1 FWTSETTIE
10 WFEKHGYTLYIYK
23 PEYDDEL
30 FPQTFIPKFPR
41 GEKTYAGEYPFAAY
55 DFTPGLYVQDVPL
68 RACLQR
74 GKVMFA
80 QDRQYRHVAIKIVR
94 LETDEYRIY
103 EFLKDQPLETLEAN
117 CVLPILDI
125 LPINGFA
132 FVVMPRWGSFI
143 MSPPPATVGQ
153 VLQMMRDMLKVRP
166 LRVCQACMQ
175 AGLAFLHEHN
185 IIHGDINISNFMT
198 DDFRDDCH
206 TANWPLRFRRRRE
219 GRARYAIYDFDLS
232 RKVPQEINRR
242 DYWVWTEPK
251 YTWGTFNVTEDYAQG
266 ELEYNPFIT
275 DVGSLGVTFSD
286 YFHHMIPELPILA
299 PFLDMLTTHKLQR
312 RFTAFEALAFFEDF
326 YGNLSEEQLNRRS
339 PPRKYSGLWY
349 YEHDRWASVPP
360 HLAKKW
366 AIYREPPLSWKTKL
380 LRRLFEYE
388 WMYYPRVILV
398 RKFLAQIP
406 KTWRAVI
413 SLLVPA
419 KGDEA
424 RLTFQSQTKLS
435 IDTLPL
441 LGL

>member
-1 FWTSETTIE
+1 MQDTTLSINFSYEPGRDGDVNERSVFWSSETTIA
-10 WFEKHGYTLYIYK
+10 WFEKHGYTLYK
-23 PEYDDEL
+23 PEHDDDP
-30 FPQTFIPKFPR
+30 FPHSMIPKFPCD
-41 GEKTYAGEYPFAAY
+41 EKIYAGEYPFAAY
-55 DFTPGLYVQDVPL
+55 DTTPGPYVRDVPL
-68 RACLQR
+68 RAQLER

-103 EFLKDQPLETLEAN
+103 EFLKGQPLETLEAN
-117 CVLPILDI
+117 CVLPVLDI

-153 VLQMMRDMLKVRP
+153 MLQMMRDMLK
-166 LRVCQACMQ
+166 
-175 AGLAFLHEHN
+175 GLAFLHEHN
-185 IIHGDINISNFMT
+185 IIHGDISTSNFMI
-198 DDFRDDCH
+198 DDFRDDLH
-206 TANWPLRFRRRRE
+206 TANWHLRFRRRRE
-219 GRARYAIYDFDLS
+219 GCARYAIYDFDLS

-242 DYWVWTEPK
+242 EYWVWTEPK
-251 YTWGTFNVTEDYAQG
+251 YTWGTFNVTKDYAQG

-275 DVGSLGVTFSD
+275 DVGSLGVLFSD
-286 YFHHMIPELPILA
+286 YFHHMFPELPILA

-312 RFTAFEALAFFEDF
+312 RFTASEALAFFEDF

-339 PPRKYSGLWY
+339 PPREYSGLWY

-366 AIYREPPLSWKTKL
+366 AIYREPSLSWKTKL

-406 KTWRAVI
+406 KTCRAVI
-413 SLLVPA
+413 SLLVPV
-419 KGDEA
+419 KSDEA
-424 RLTFQSQTKLS
+424 RLTFQSQTKL
-435 IDTLPL
+435 
-441 LGL
+441 